1 MSFTKEYDQGHN
13 YAETLL
19 QKIKP
24 PRKRF
29 FFNSKTQSHFIQTW
43 YWRPLWYQ
51 IVGKFGFASHTKH
64 TAEATNIYLLHLWEI
79 TCNLEF

>member
-1 MSFTKEYDQGHN
+1 MQKEVHARDCYSSYIHIPKPQTMSFTKEYDQGHN

-29 FFNSKTQSHFIQTW
+29 FFNSKTQSHFIQ
-43 YWRPLWYQ
+43 
-51 IVGKFGFASHTKH
+51 A
-64 TAEATNIYLLHLWEI
+64 
-79 TCNLEF
+79 